1 MRKLLLS
8 LSALASTLTV
18 SADTY
23 PYLSFQTTDGQ
34 IQSFATES
42 LTMTYKDGQ
51 LTVTTPDGAQ
61 TLDAAQLTRMFFA
74 TEASGIENIPLSAD
88 GKTDVYTTA
97 GIHVGTFATP
107 DEAKKAMQG
116 GIYVIKQN
124 GKTLKMTAQ

>member
-1 MRKLLLS
+1 MRKLILS
-8 LSALASTLTV
+8 LSALASTLAV

-23 PYLSFQTTDGQ
+23 PYLSFQTADGS

-74 TEASGIENIPLSAD
+74 TEASGIENVPLSAD

-97 GIHVGTFATP
+97 GMHIGTFATP
-107 DEAKKAMQG
+107 AEARKAMQG
-116 GIYVIKQN
+116 GIYVIRQN